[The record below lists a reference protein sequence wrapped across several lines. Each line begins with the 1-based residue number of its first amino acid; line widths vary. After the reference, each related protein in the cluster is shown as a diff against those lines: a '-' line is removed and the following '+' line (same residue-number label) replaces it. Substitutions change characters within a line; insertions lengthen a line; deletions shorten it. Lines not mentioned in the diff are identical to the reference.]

1 MTGDLV
7 ERGFL
12 GQQKSQAGREKF
24 LVKPSIFKS
33 HSDGSFFSLNRMAFP
48 AASSSDTPGDDPQE
62 PLPARMLNEFVYCP
76 RLFYYEHV
84 EGVFVHNADTR
95 RGAALH
101 KRVDAGKGELPAATS
116 PSTAEVSEPKTE
128 VSSTEPEVI
137 HSRSVSLASDRLGVT
152 AKMDLVEVRRSGD
165 GAESDAAMGFTVC
178 PVDYKAGSPREGD
191 GGPEIWDADR
201 MQLGLQCLI
210 LRDHG
215 YTCPEGIIYY
225 RGTKQRVSLA
235 VTAELEQWIVAQI
248 AAARR
253 ATLGPIP
260 PPLVDSPKCARCS
273 LVTICLP
280 DETRLLHDAPAHPDD
295 EDAPP
300 AQAMFG
306 FAREFGAVRELPGI
320 YGADSGH
327 GSSAGAVAPPR
338 RPTRRLIAARDD
350 TRPLYI
356 ATAGVSVGRKSELVQ
371 VREKG
376 EVVAEVRISDLSHVA
391 IFGAATVSTALLQ
404 TLCEKDIPVS
414 YFSSGGFFYGLTRGQ
429 SLKNVFTRI
438 VQFEVAADS
447 AATLRLA
454 RLFVQGKIRNQR
466 TLLMRN
472 HASPPALA
480 VARMKHAAQAALG
493 AESLGELLGIEGAAA
508 LVYFENFAGMIKTGE
523 DPDEALVGDSALN
536 AATNG
541 AERLGAAENDGNAGG
556 HRTGANGDE
565 KPRRRGGGDADGQ
578 QFFTFDFTR
587 RNRRPPRDAVNAL
600 LSLGYSLLARDCT
613 VAAHAVGF
621 DPYVGFY
628 HQPRFGRPALALD
641 LMEEFRALVAESVV
655 LTAINT
661 RVIGPR
667 DFVRA
672 GDAVNLSAAGR
683 KRFFTAYEQRLNATI
698 VHPVFD
704 YQVSYRRALELQA
717 RLLAKALTGEIEQ
730 YVPFTTR

>member
-1 MTGDLV
+1 
-7 ERGFL
+7 
-12 GQQKSQAGREKF
+12 
-24 LVKPSIFKS
+24 
-33 HSDGSFFSLNRMAFP
+33 
-48 AASSSDTPGDDPQE
+48 
-62 PLPARMLNEFVYCP
+62 MLNEFVYCP

-84 EGVFVHNADTR
+84 EGVFAHNADTR

-101 KRVDAGKGELPAATS
+101 KRVDAGKGALPPATPADS
-116 PSTAEVSEPKTE
+116 QISDPTSAIPPA
-128 VSSTEPEVI
+128 EPETI
-137 HSRSVSLASDRLGVT
+137 HSRSVSLSSDRLGVT
-152 AKMDLVEVRRSGD
+152 AKMDLVEVRR
-165 GAESDAAMGFTVC
+165 GAADLDADLLAPLTVC
-178 PVDYKAGSPREGD
+178 PVDYKIGSPREGD
-191 GGPEIWDADR
+191 AGPEIWDADR

-210 LRDHG
+210 LRDNG
-215 YTCPEGIIYY
+215 YSCTEGVIYY
-225 RGTKQRVSLA
+225 RGTQQRVTLA
-235 VTAELEQWIVAQI
+235 ITAELEQWVLAQI

-260 PPLVDSPKCARCS
+260 PPLTDSPKCARCS

-300 AQAMFG
+300 SQELFG
-306 FAREFGAVRELPGI
+306 FAHEFGAVRELPVPSLAQLKTQI
-320 YGADSGH
+320 SKLET
-327 GSSAGAVAPPR
+327 AP
-338 RPTRRLIAARDD
+338 RPRRLIAARDD
-350 TRPLYI
+350 KKPLYI

-376 EVVAEVRISDLSHVA
+376 EVVGEVRISDLSHVA
-391 IFGAATVSTALLQ
+391 IFGAATVSTALLH

-414 YFSSGGFFYGLTRGQ
+414 YFSSGGVFYGLTRGQ

-438 VQFEVAADS
+438 AQFGAAADPDES
-447 AATLRLA
+447 LGLA
-454 RLFVQGKIRNQR
+454 RLMVNGKIRNQR
-466 TLLMRN
+466 KMIMRN
-472 HASPPALA
+472 HSAAPVTATERL
-480 VARMKHAAQAALG
+480 KYAAQSALE
-493 AESLGELLGIEGAAA
+493 ARSIGELLGIEGSAA
-508 LVYFENFAGMIKTGE
+508 LVYFENFSGMIKLAE
-523 DPDEALVGDSALN
+523 NNLDEAIVGDSSASAPLS
-536 AATNG
+536 
-541 AERLGAAENDGNAGG
+541 AESQPETQNPKLPTGAA
-556 HRTGANGDE
+556 RS
-565 KPRRRGGGDADGQ
+565 RRDTPGQ
-578 QFFTFDFTR
+578 QFFSFDFTR

-641 LMEEFRALVAESVV
+641 LMEEFRPLIADSVALT
-655 LTAINT
+655 LINT
-661 RVIGPR
+661 RVIGPT

-672 GDAVNLSAAGR
+672 GDAVNLSAEGR
-683 KRFFTAYEQRLNATI
+683 KRFFSTYEQRLNATI

>member
-1 MTGDLV
+1 MSTLAD
-7 ERGFL
+7 
-12 GQQKSQAGREKF
+12 
-24 LVKPSIFKS
+24 
-33 HSDGSFFSLNRMAFP
+33 DP
-48 AASSSDTPGDDPQE
+48 AAPLAERVVE

-76 RLFYYEHV
+76 RLFYYEYV

-95 RGAALH
+95 RGTALH
-101 KRVDAGKGELPAATS
+101 KRVDSGKGDLPPAAAKKPQAATETPGADSTPEPAAPS
-116 PSTAEVSEPKTE
+116 PEPNEPPQLAET
-128 VSSTEPEVI
+128 I

-152 AKMDLVEVRRSGD
+152 AKMDLVEVRT
-165 GAESDAAMGFTVC
+165 GAEDDLFAPLTVC
-178 PVDYKAGSPREGD
+178 PVDYKIGSPREGD
-191 GGPEIWDADR
+191 NGPEIWDADR

-215 YTCPEGIIYY
+215 YTCAEGVIYY
-225 RGTKQRVSLA
+225 RGTKQRVTLA
-235 VTAELEQWIVAQI
+235 VTAQLEQWIMAQI
-248 AAARR
+248 TAARR
-253 ATLGPIP
+253 AMLGPIP
-260 PPLVDSPKCARCS
+260 PPLVDSPKCPRCS

-280 DETRLLHDAPAHPDD
+280 DETRLLHEAPAHPDD
-295 EDAPP
+295 EDFPP
-300 AQAMFG
+300 AQETFG
-306 FAREFGAVRELPGI
+306 FEREFGTVKERPGAC
-320 YGADSGH
+320 GANAGN
-327 GSSAGAVAPPR
+327 GSSANAATPARHQP
-338 RPTRRLIAARDD
+338 RRLIAARDD

-391 IFGAATVSTALLQ
+391 IFGAGTVSTALIQ

-414 YFSSGGFFYGLTRGQ
+414 YFSSGGFFFGLTRGQ

-438 VQFEVAADS
+438 EQFRVAADGVES
-447 AATLRLA
+447 LRLA
-454 RLFVQGKIRNQR
+454 RLIVHGKIRNQR

-472 HASPPALA
+472 HASAPALPL
-480 VARMKHAAQAALG
+480 ARMKHAAQAALE
-493 AESLGELLGIEGAAA
+493 AENIAELLGIEGAAA
-508 LVYFENFAGMIKTGE
+508 LVYFENFAGMIKLAE
-523 DPDEALVGDSALN
+523 DPDEAIIGDQKKDPSASQ
-536 AATNG
+536 AAVK
-541 AERLGAAENDGNAGG
+541 A
-556 HRTGANGDE
+556 
-565 KPRRRGGGDADGQ
+565 PRRATHDVAGQ

-641 LMEEFRALVAESVV
+641 LMEEFRPLIADSVALT
-655 LTAINT
+655 LINT
-661 RVIGPR
+661 RIISPG

-672 GDAVNLSAAGR
+672 GDAVNLSPEGR
-683 KRFFTAYEQRLNATI
+683 KRFFSAYEQRLNTTI

-717 RLLAKALTGEIEQ
+717 RLLAKTLTGEIEQ

>member
-1 MTGDLV
+1 MSSPELP
-7 ERGFL
+7 RG
-12 GQQKSQAGREKF
+12 A
-24 LVKPSIFKS
+24 
-33 HSDGSFFSLNRMAFP
+33 
-48 AASSSDTPGDDPQE
+48 TPDPPE
-62 PLPARMLNEFVYCP
+62 PLPVRMLNEFVYCP

-84 EGVFVHNADTR
+84 EGVFQHNADTK

-101 KRVDAGKGELPAATS
+101 KRVDAGKGELPAAS
-116 PSTAEVSEPKTE
+116 PASAGESQISKLKSEIPAAAPP
-128 VSSTEPEVI
+128 EPEVI
-137 HSRSVSLASDRLGVT
+137 HSRSVSLSSDRLGVT
-152 AKMDLVEVRRSGD
+152 AKMDLVEVRREREDDLLSPLV
-165 GAESDAAMGFTVC
+165 VC
-178 PVDYKAGSPREGD
+178 PVDYKIGAPREGD
-191 GGPEIWDADR
+191 NGPEIWEADR

-210 LRDHG
+210 LRDNG
-215 YTCPEGIIYY
+215 YTCNEGIIYY
-225 RGTKQRVSLA
+225 RATKQRVALPITS
-235 VTAELEQWIVAQI
+235 ELERWIDVQI

-253 ATLGPIP
+253 AMEGPIP
-260 PPLVDSPKCARCS
+260 PPLVDSPKCVRCS

-280 DETRLLHDAPAHPDD
+280 DETRLLHEAPVRPDD
-295 EDAPP
+295 EDTIPR
-300 AQAMFG
+300 QGTFG
-306 FAREFGAVRELPGI
+306 FEREFGAVQEMPASYAATPARKP
-320 YGADSGH
+320 
-327 GSSAGAVAPPR
+327 APL
-338 RPTRRLIAARDD
+338 RRLIAARDD

-356 ATAGVSVGRKSELVQ
+356 ATAGVSVGKKSELVQ

-376 EVVAEVRISDLSHVA
+376 EVVAEVRMTDLSHVA
-391 IFGAATVSTALLQ
+391 VFGAATISTALLQ

-438 VQFEVAADS
+438 TQFRTAADS
-447 AATLRLA
+447 EESLRIA
-454 RLFVQGKIRNQR
+454 RLCVHGKIRNQR

-472 HASPPALA
+472 HISAPALSL
-480 VARMKHAAQAALG
+480 ARMKHAAQSALE
-493 AESLGELLGIEGAAA
+493 AENIGELLGIEGSAA
-508 LVYFENFAGMIKTGE
+508 LVYFESFAGMIKLG
-523 DPDEALVGDSALN
+523 DNAAPDDEAILAEAGGGVERAPEPT
-536 AATNG
+536 AAT
-541 AERLGAAENDGNAGG
+541 ARK
-556 HRTGANGDE
+556 T
-565 KPRRRGGGDADGQ
+565 KGDAAGQ

-641 LMEEFRALVAESVV
+641 LMEEFRPLVVDSVV

-661 RVIGPR
+661 RVIGPG

-672 GDAVNLSAAGR
+672 GDAVNLSADGR
-683 KRFFTAYEQRLNATI
+683 KRFFNAYEQRLNATI

>member
-1 MTGDLV
+1 MST
-7 ERGFL
+7 
-12 GQQKSQAGREKF
+12 
-24 LVKPSIFKS
+24 
-33 HSDGSFFSLNRMAFP
+33 P
-48 AASSSDTPGDDPQE
+48 ADDPLKPPGWSIVEPPGESIVE

-101 KRVDAGKGELPAATS
+101 KRVDSGKGALPAAQ
-116 PSTAEVSEPKTE
+116 PAAAAQSEISDLKSEIPPPE
-128 VSSTEPEVI
+128 AEVI

-152 AKMDLVEVRRSGD
+152 AKMDLVEVRT
-165 GAESDAAMGFTVC
+165 GAEGDLFAPFTVC
-178 PVDYKAGSPREGD
+178 PVDYKIGSPREGD
-191 GGPEIWDADR
+191 NGPEIWDTDR

-210 LRDHG
+210 LREHG
-215 YTCPEGIIYY
+215 YTCAEGVIYY
-225 RGTKQRVSLA
+225 RGTKQRVTLT
-235 VTAELEQWIVAQI
+235 VTAELEQWIMAQI

-253 ATLGPIP
+253 AMLGPIP

-280 DETRLLHDAPAHPDD
+280 DETRLLHEAPAHPDD
-295 EDAPP
+295 EDFPP
-300 AQAMFG
+300 AQETFG
-306 FAREFGAVRELPGI
+306 FEREFGAIKELPGA
-320 YGADSGH
+320 YGANAGH
-327 GSSAGAVAPPR
+327 GSSAGAVTPAR
-338 RPTRRLIAARDD
+338 RQPRRLIAARDD

-391 IFGAATVSTALLQ
+391 IFGAGTVSTALIQ

-414 YFSSGGFFYGLTRGQ
+414 YFSSGGFFFGLTRGQ

-438 VQFEVAADS
+438 EQFRAAADVGES
-447 AATLRLA
+447 LRLA
-454 RLFVQGKIRNQR
+454 RLIVHGKIRNQR

-472 HASPPALA
+472 HASAPALPL
-480 VARMKHAAQAALG
+480 ARLKHAAQAALE
-493 AESLGELLGIEGAAA
+493 AENSAELLGIEGSAA
-508 LVYFENFAGMIKTGE
+508 LVYFENFAGMIKLAD
-523 DPDEALVGDSALN
+523 DPDEAIVGDQKA
-536 AATNG
+536 G
-541 AERLGAAENDGNAGG
+541 PVVAEASLAKPPRRAGG
-556 HRTGANGDE
+556 DPA
-565 KPRRRGGGDADGQ
+565 GQ

-641 LMEEFRALVAESVV
+641 LMEEFRPLIADSVALTV
-655 LTAINT
+655 INT
-661 RVIGPR
+661 RVIGPG

-672 GDAVNLSAAGR
+672 GDAVNLSAEGR
-683 KRFFTAYEQRLNATI
+683 KRFFSAYEQRLNTTI

-717 RLLAKALTGEIEQ
+717 RLLAKTLTGEIEQ